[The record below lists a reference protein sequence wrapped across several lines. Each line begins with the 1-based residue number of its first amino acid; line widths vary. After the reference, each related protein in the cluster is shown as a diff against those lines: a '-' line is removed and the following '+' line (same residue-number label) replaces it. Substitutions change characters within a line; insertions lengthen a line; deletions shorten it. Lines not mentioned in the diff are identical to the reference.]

1 MNRLA
6 KKTIGAAALFVMA
19 LFAGT
24 CEEDEGIPT
33 GTLARPDKIRYISGD
48 GQSGTQNNRLVQPF
62 TVQVLDSD
70 NNPVPSHK
78 VSFEVTS
85 GDGTMAGTGEK
96 TQEVVTN
103 SSGMT
108 SGYLVLGT
116 DSINTV
122 SSTSEGVTGSP
133 LKGSPVVFNALAL
146 SSGETPPDT
155 TTNGDGN
162 GGTTPPDTTTEEVPE
177 ADSIYIVSGNNQ
189 TGEVNTI
196 MPLPLVAAVL
206 DKNGELI
213 AGAQVTFTVKQGFGR
228 IGSEGSDP
236 AAEGTLTLTS
246 DQDGLA
252 VATLQLGPGPD
263 LDNTVVAEVRRP
275 DGTVVSVSFSAQ
287 AMPLPD
293 TANRLVLMSGNN
305 QGYDGEYVVD
315 ALLSLPVVFRV
326 VDTTREGVDGDPL
339 GAPISN
345 FPVLVTTYSPS
356 GDGSLNDIPGE
367 EPAGTGRLEALT
379 DEDGLAAVRW
389 TLGSET
395 GGPDS
400 LDFLRNNN
408 TLIAVAV
415 FADGSQDTVVAY
427 ATGVPQ
433 AATSIEAAGGTQL
446 SGIAGTSYTGLGV
459 FVTDQFGNARKG
471 IGISYGIADTP
482 GGGSISQPSQITDI
496 NGFTSVF
503 VDQLATKVGDMIIA
517 ASNGT
522 LDGSPVS
529 FTITIGPDAPV
540 EMLLADGE
548 GQSSEVGTEFSKAV
562 KVLIFDQYRNVV
574 PKVLVNFQLSGGSAS
589 LSPIIV
595 MTDSEGAAECTVIP
609 NAAGNITVTAT
620 ATISGVPTSVTFNL
634 VSTAPAP

>member
-78 VSFEVTS
+78 VRFEVTS

-146 SSGETPPDT
+146 SSGESPPDT
-155 TTNGDGN
+155 NGN
-162 GGTTPPDTTTEEVPE
+162 GGTTPPDTTTEEIPE

-206 DKNGELI
+206 DKNGELM
-213 AGAQVTFTVKQGFGR
+213 AGAQVTFTIKQGFGL
-228 IGSEGSDP
+228 IGPEGSDP

-293 TANRLVLMSGNN
+293 TANRLVLMSGDN
-305 QGYDGEYVVD
+305 QGSNGEYVVST
-315 ALLSLPVVFRV
+315 LLPLPIVVRV
-326 VDTTREGVDGDPL
+326 VDSTRAGMAGDFQ

-345 FPVLVTTYSPS
+345 FPVLFEAFSPS
-356 GDGSLNDIPGE
+356 GDGTVSDAEDCPSGC
-367 EPAGTGRLEALT
+367 GRLSCVT

-389 TLGSET
+389 ITGTET
-395 GGPDS
+395 GSSDD
-400 LDFLRNNN
+400 LDLLRNNN
-408 TLIAVAV
+408 YVVAVTV
-415 FADGSQDTVVAY
+415 FADGSQDSVIFF

-433 AATSIEAAGGTQL
+433 AATSIVPTGGTQL
-446 SGIAGTSYTGLGV
+446 SRIAGTSYTGLGV

-471 IGISYGIADTP
+471 IGISYGIAYTP
-482 GGGSISQPSQITDI
+482 GGGSISPSQSSQITDI
-496 NGFTSVF
+496 NGYASVF

-529 FTITIGPDAPV
+529 FTITILPDAPV
-540 EMLLADGE
+540 EMLIADGE
-548 GQSSEVGTEFSKAV
+548 GQSSEVGTAFSKAV
-562 KVLIFDQYRNVV
+562 KVLIFDQYRNGV
-574 PKVLVNFQLSGGSAS
+574 PDVLVNFQLTGGSAS

-620 ATISGVPTSVTFNL
+620 ATISGVPTTKTFNL
-634 VSTAPAP
+634 VATAPAP